1 MKNSNKAIF
10 IAGDTNLNLTD
21 YETNIKVKSY
31 LNLLFQKNFI
41 SVINEPTRVSRSN
54 ATIIDHINTNHFL
67 NNYMHSG
74 IITADISDHFPIFLI
89 SKYLMLDSSNE
100 PILITKREINDKS
113 IAYFKTL
120 LSIVDWKHVLNENS
134 PNNAYNEFLKKILGG
149 LCNEAFPKQK
159 IKIKRKSF
167 NSPWMTKGLVQSSK
181 KKQRLY
187 EKFLKNRNPE
197 KELNYK
203 QYKTLFESLKKKSKK
218 NYYLDLIDSHK
229 YNIKKTWNIMKEI
242 IGNKRVT
249 NAPLPNFITVK
260 NREIF
265 DKTEIAETFN
275 SYFVNIGPN
284 LAASIPESKTS
295 FQNYIHYNGPCLSTI
310 NLTDL
315 KLENAFASLKKNK
328 SSGYDD
334 IDVAKRVSG
343 EIFVI
348 LKHIFN
354 ISLAK
359 EVFPDKL
366 KIARVTPIFKK
377 GNNTLVTN
385 YRPILV
391 LPCFSELLERI
402 MYNRLY
408 KFLLENNILYQKQF
422 GFQNVHS
429 TEHAILQLVNQITEA
444 FSQGKYT
451 LGNFS

>member
-1 MKNSNKAIF
+1 
-10 IAGDTNLNLTD
+10 
-21 YETNIKVKSY
+21 
-31 LNLLFQKNFI
+31 
-41 SVINEPTRVSRSN
+41 
-54 ATIIDHINTNHFL
+54 
-67 NNYMHSG
+67 
-74 IITADISDHFPIFLI
+74 
-89 SKYLMLDSSNE
+89 MLDSSNE
-100 PILITKREINDKS
+100 PIHIIKREINDKS
-113 IAYFKTL
+113 ITYFKTL
-120 LSIVDWKHVLNENS
+120 LSIVDWKHMLNENC
-134 PNNAYNEFLKKILGG
+134 PNNAYNEFLRIFFDLY
-149 LCNEAFPKQK
+149 NEAFPNQN

-167 NSPWMTKGLVQSSK
+167 NSPWMTKGLVKSSK

-218 NYYLDLIDSHK
+218 NYYSDLTDSNK

-265 DKTEIAETFN
+265 DKKEIAETFN
-275 SYFVNIGPN
+275 GYFANIGPN

-315 KLENAFASLKKNK
+315 ELENAFASLKTNK

-334 IDVAKRVSG
+334 ISADVVKRVSD

-359 EVFPDKL
+359 GVFPDEL

-377 GNNTLVTN
+377 GNNTLVAN
-385 YRPILV
+385 YRPISV
-391 LPCFSELLERI
+391 LPCFSKLLERI

-422 GFQNVHS
+422 GFQNAHS
-429 TEHAILQLVNQITEA
+429 PEHAILQLVNQITEA
-444 FSQGKYT
+444 FS
-451 LGNFS
+451 